1 MRARYR
7 AGMDASPPS
16 PPNPLRRRVLRGLLG
31 GGLAVGALG
40 GAGLA
45 QAARFG
51 VVRERMTLP
60 GLRAPLRVAFLTDL
74 HYGLY
79 VFAPQVRAWVDA
91 ANAERPDLILMGGD
105 FLDIR
110 SDADPAPLLA
120 ELARLRAPLGVFGVW
135 GNHDYDSFG
144 RGDTRRGGRARPD
157 WARRRASLTDAFAR
171 AGVPI
176 LLNAG
181 RAVRDDLWVG
191 GVDDF
196 WQDDTD
202 PAAAL
207 AGAGERATLL
217 LSHNP
222 DLLPDLPGPVDLV
235 LCGHTHGGQV
245 RLPFVGAP
253 VVPSR
258 YGQRYAMGW
267 VRGAYG
273 TPAYVSRGLGTSGI
287 PFRNLCEPELTLLT
301 LEG

>member
-1 MRARYR
+1 M
-7 AGMDASPPS
+7 
-16 PPNPLRRRVLRGLLG
+16 LRSLLG

-40 GAGLA
+40 SAGLA
-45 QAARFG
+45 QASRFG
-51 VVRERMTLP
+51 VVHERATLP

-79 VFAPQVRAWVDA
+79 VFATQVRAWVDT
-91 ANAERPDLILMGGD
+91 ANTERPDLILLGGD
-105 FLDIR
+105 LLDIR
-110 SDADPAPLLA
+110 SDTDPAPLLA
-120 ELARLRAPLGVFGVW
+120 ELARLRALLGVFGVW

-144 RGDTRRGGRARPD
+144 LGNTRRGGRARPD
-157 WARRRASLTDAFAR
+157 WAQRQATLTAAFER

-176 LLNAG
+176 LLNSG
-181 RAVRDDLWVG
+181 HAVRNDLWVG
-191 GVDDF
+191 GVNDLWRGDA
-196 WQDDTD
+196 D

-222 DLLPDLPGPVDLV
+222 DLLPDLPGPVGLV

-273 TPAYVSRGLGTSGI
+273 TPAYVSRGLGTSGV
-287 PFRNLCEPELTLLT
+287 PLRNLCEPELTLLT
-301 LEG
+301 LQPA